1 MMDESPEKQ
10 SPPHTP
16 IRARSR
22 IHLPAINE
30 SPLYLLRL
38 FLLLVFTV
46 IVQTT
51 LSPYVTV
58 LGAKPDVAL
67 IMVVSLAMM
76 RGPVWGASVGF
87 AMGLLLDIALVQTMG
102 VSSLLYTLAG
112 YFGGLYGE
120 NIDPDAWLP
129 PLVTVFVVTLAEQFL
144 MALFMF
150 LLGVEASVQFV
161 LIKVMLPVAVLNALL
176 APPVFMVSRR
186 WLGGEQKKR
195 AFSFKR

>member
-1 MMDESPEKQ
+1 MMNEPTEKNGTPFQ
-10 SPPHTP
+10 PHN
-16 IRARSR
+16 R
-22 IHLPAINE
+22 IHLPAIHE
-30 SPLYLLRL
+30 SPVYLLRL

-67 IMVVSLAMM
+67 IVVVSLAMM

-112 YFGGLYGE
+112 YFGGRYAE
-120 NIDPDAWLP
+120 SVDPDAWLP
-129 PLVTVFVVTLAEQFL
+129 PLVSVFVVTLAEQLL

-150 LLGVEASVQFV
+150 LVGVEASVGFV
-161 LIKVMLPVAVLNALL
+161 VLKVVLPVAILNALL
-176 APPVFMVSRR
+176 APPVFIVCRR

>member
-1 MMDESPEKQ
+1 MNQVPEKQ
-10 SPPHTP
+10 RSPFE
-16 IRARSR
+16 SR
-22 IHLPAINE
+22 GRMRLPAIHE
-30 SPLYLLRL
+30 SPAYLLRL

-67 IMVVSLAMM
+67 IVVVALAMM

-112 YFGGLYGE
+112 YFGGRYAE
-120 NIDPDAWLP
+120 TVDPDAWLP

-144 MALFMF
+144 MAFFMF

-161 LIKVMLPVAVLNALL
+161 LLKVVLPVAVLNSLL
-176 APPVFMVSRR
+176 APPVIIVCRR
-186 WLGGEQKKR
+186 WLGSERGKR